1 MKMGNLNRTSM
12 CNRYT
17 HLHCMHW
24 NRHEHAHTTR
34 TIAIR
39 ILAPSDPFSGV
50 SSVVFC
56 VPYSLTLDIP
66 HWLHLDSHHCELLLI
81 LCSSHGRIK
90 CLVCISDWN
99 SIATSCTYFIYFNHS
114 ASNWHDQEM
123 CSSFYTLRLL
133 CFSLCPPCKCYGH
146 NQHLEN
152 FQLSCP
158 PTHAH
163 MAHAKNETKL
173 TLRFWEQRLF
183 SCPRVLK

>member
-66 HWLHLDSHHCELLLI
+66 HWLHLDSHHCEILLI

-90 CLVCISDWN
+90 CLVWSPIE
-99 SIATSCTYFIYFNHS
+99 TP
-114 ASNWHDQEM
+114 
-123 CSSFYTLRLL
+123 LRLVAHIL
-133 CFSLCPPCKCYGH
+133 YISIIRLQIDMTKKC
-146 NQHLEN
+146 
-152 FQLSCP
+152 
-158 PTHAH
+158 A
-163 MAHAKNETKL
+163 
-173 TLRFWEQRLF
+173 RLF
-183 SCPRVLK
+183 TRSGFCVFLYVRHANAMDTISISKTFSSAAHLHMHTWLTRKMKQN